1 MPHHEDDDFAP
12 PAPRAH
18 PLEHPDFDPTRVHK
32 IFYLGHPLAPDDKYT
47 FEQNMEH
54 VVWVMR
60 ECYDAGIYVVAPY
73 HTICLALDDESL
85 EYRRIGLEVDCNVV
99 RKLDGLLLTG
109 HKLSKGMI
117 VERTAAT
124 RAHLPVMDFIGVED
138 SDLKPALKYWLK
150 TLLTPG

>member
-1 MPHHEDDDFAP
+1 MSH
-12 PAPRAH
+12 PAELPN
-18 PLEHPDFDPTRVHK
+18 FDPTRSHK
-32 IFYLGHPLAPDDKYT
+32 LFYLAHPLAPDDKYT

-73 HTICLALDDESL
+73 HTVSLALAENNL
-85 EYRRIGLEVDCNVV
+85 EHRRIGLEVDCNLV
-99 RKLDGLLLTG
+99 RKLDGLILTG
-109 HKLSKGMI
+109 HKLSSGMQ
-117 VERTAAT
+117 VERKVAVEAKLQTF
-124 RAHLPVMDFIGVED
+124 DFIGVED